1 MSIVL
6 TLFRTTYTYTNTPPN
21 LNVYPLL
28 VYRAPYAPRAPR
40 PYTPYPTSATV
51 DTTTSSTLPVTGKSY
66 PNTGPRG
73 YPAGRGG
80 RGVGGRGRGWNSFSQ
95 PTPTATTTGG
105 EATDLTTG
113 PAAGDAVDTEASTAA
128 RLSAPL
134 STAPATVPSSE
145 PFRGGRGGRFAAYSG
160 RNYDP
165 SIAGRGRGRFYSGP
179 RPPPVANKKWVREPE
194 AIPSVTTAATN
205 PTAVGTAVVDTNM
218 TS

>member
-1 MSIVL
+1 M
-6 TLFRTTYTYTNTPPN
+6 F
-21 LNVYPLL
+21 

-40 PYTPYPTSATV
+40 PYTPYPTPATL
-51 DTTTSSTLPVTGKSY
+51 DKTTTSSTQPVTGQSY

-80 RGVGGRGRGWNSFSQ
+80 RGLGGRGRGWNSFSQ
-95 PTPTATTTGG
+95 PTTATTSEAGV
-105 EATDLTTG
+105 ATDLTTA
-113 PAAGDAVDTEASTAA
+113 PAAGDAVDSEASTAA

-145 PFRGGRGGRFAAYSG
+145 PFRGGRGGRFAPYSG

-165 SIAGRGRGRFYSGP
+165 SLAGRGRGRFYSGP

-194 AIPSVTTAATN
+194 AANTTAAVTN
-205 PTAVGTAVVDTNM
+205 PIAVATSVVDTNM